1 MCVIGDACRRREGER
16 NECRRVIV
24 FREKT
29 SQVSCHALNP
39 RSVGDSESLHS
50 GTGREKERGR
60 SEKREE
66 KQQQTD
72 SEGKR

>member
-1 MCVIGDACRRREGER
+1 MRVDGER
-16 NECRRVIV
+16 NECRRVLFF